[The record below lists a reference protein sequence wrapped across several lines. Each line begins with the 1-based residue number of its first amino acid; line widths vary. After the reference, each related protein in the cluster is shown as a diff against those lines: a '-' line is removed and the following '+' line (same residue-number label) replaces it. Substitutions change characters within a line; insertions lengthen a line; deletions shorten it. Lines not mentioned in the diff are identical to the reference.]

1 MAIPYASS
9 SLHKKMEL
17 DENAIAEA
25 ILDVAFYIHKM
36 YGPGLLESVYEDL
49 MEYELR
55 KRGFFVER
63 QKPIPLIHETL
74 KRKRAF
80 RADLIVNHSVL
91 VELKS
96 SIDLNKNYFKTV
108 VTYLRLS
115 RHNLG
120 LLINF
125 GMPLLRDGIRRVIND
140 HRIPL

>member
-1 MAIPYASS
+1 M
-9 SLHKKMEL
+9 LT
-17 DENAIAEA
+17 ENEIAEA

-63 QKPIPLIHETL
+63 QKQIPLIHETL
-74 KRKRAF
+74 VRRRAC
-80 RADLIVNHSVL
+80 RADLIVNHTVL

-96 SIDLNKNYFKTV
+96 AIDLNKNYYKTV

-115 RHNLG
+115 RLNLG

-140 HRIPL
+140 HAIPH